1 MQLSVMQLRDLLER
15 LDRDVIVEL
24 LVSNGCDIIDDCT
37 DWNEIRSYENSNV
50 LEISTDDSGTLIVT
64 I

>member
-1 MQLSVMQLRDLLER
+1 MQLRDVLER
-15 LDRDVIVEL
+15 LDRDVILEL
-24 LVSNGCDIIDDCT
+24 LVSNGCDIIDDCI

>member
-1 MQLSVMQLRDLLER
+1 MQLKDILER
-15 LDRDVIVEL
+15 LDHDVILEL

>member
-1 MQLSVMQLRDLLER
+1 MQLRDILER
-15 LDRDVIVEL
+15 LDRDVILEL
-24 LVSNGCDIIDDCT
+24 LVSNGCDIIGDCT